1 MPPAQT
7 IMEIVPDRE
16 PLIVDVAVS
25 PTDIDQL
32 HIGQPAV
39 LRFAAFSA
47 QSTPELTG
55 ELFYIGADRKS
66 DERTG
71 ATFFEARLRVPES
84 EVQKLGN
91 LKLKVGMPVE
101 AYMQTGR
108 RSLMSYLLKPLVDQ
122 FNRAF
127 RQ

>member
-1 MPPAQT
+1 M
-7 IMEIVPDRE
+7 
-16 PLIVDVAVS
+16 
-25 PTDIDQL
+25 
-32 HIGQPAV
+32 
-39 LRFAAFSA
+39 
-47 QSTPELTG
+47 
-55 ELFYIGADRKS
+55 
-66 DERTG
+66 
-71 ATFFEARLRVPES
+71 
-84 EVQKLGN
+84 QKLGN

>member
-1 MPPAQT
+1 M
-7 IMEIVPDRE
+7 
-16 PLIVDVAVS
+16 
-25 PTDIDQL
+25 
-32 HIGQPAV
+32 
-39 LRFAAFSA
+39 
-47 QSTPELTG
+47 G